1 MLVLDWHLNMLWFL
15 KPVWNFVVNQIYW
28 IVQLTVKLFRMAY
41 IVYFLFLV
49 QRGEAR
55 QASYSHQGCLNCK
68 MTLSYR
74 FLSKYLNIGQ
84 YKVFEMD
91 LTVRVRD
98 LNKSTP
104 RHAIYLRSNFDLLI
118 VFVAVYLS
126 HIWKLYFFHSTKY
139 DLLLITLRLNPAWI
153 KSNMARRVTTQNHWK
168 SFNFLLNAIFL

>member
-1 MLVLDWHLNMLWFL
+1 M
-15 KPVWNFVVNQIYW
+15 VNQIYW
-28 IVQLTVKLFRMAY
+28 IVHLTGKLFRMAY
-41 IVYFLFLV
+41 IVYSLFLV

-55 QASYSHQGCLNCK
+55 QAPYSHQGCLNCK

-126 HIWKLYFFHSTKY
+126 HI
-139 DLLLITLRLNPAWI
+139 
-153 KSNMARRVTTQNHWK
+153 
-168 SFNFLLNAIFL
+168 